1 MCTRVCCAHGVFF
14 SRAGLLYVVRLA
26 DRCGVDLDA
35 AVLAK
40 LAQNR
45 AKYPADKCKGS
56 SAKYTAYV
64 TQPAEGEGE
73 AGGADAAAAAGDDA
87 AKER

>member
-1 MCTRVCCAHGVFF
+1 
-14 SRAGLLYVVRLA
+14 VVRLA

-56 SAKYTAYV
+56 AAKYTAYV
-64 TQPAEGEGE
+64 TQPQGGGE

>member
-1 MCTRVCCAHGVFF
+1 
-14 SRAGLLYVVRLA
+14 LLYVVRLA

-40 LAQNR
+40 LVQNR

-56 SAKYTAYV
+56 AAKYTAYQ
-64 TQPAEGEGE
+64 TQLSEG
-73 AGGADAAAAAGDDA
+73 GGGDAAAAGDA
-87 AKER
+87 AQAAQQ